1 VLAGTNSSISSSAL
15 ARTMDISF
23 RDFECPSNMN
33 PHFQQPDANPPKNAL
48 TNYKAVGASC
58 AASLAFAADPNAMP
72 PYGEAE
78 MHPDGAIYP
87 SDKNIPASTIHD
99 GLSHTI
105 FLIETVDDT
114 NSRWMIGSECVLT
127 GLPRNTVPYG
137 PDPDPKYGY
146 FVPPQFDG
154 GYGAESGVTKNG
166 LRDFLMYDFGPSG
179 FDPAAY
185 SAEGDPGGMGLWSV
199 VDPPLIKIN
208 GPAYGPSSAHPGVIT
223 VGFGDASVRSL
234 SKQCDPA
241 AFFFMITKNN
251 SDPFELP

>member
-1 VLAGTNSSISSSAL
+1 
-15 ARTMDISF
+15 MDISF
-23 RDFECPSNMN
+23 RDFECPSNGN
-33 PHFQQPDANPPKNAL
+33 PHFQQPSANPPKNAL

-58 AASLAFAADPNAMP
+58 AASLAFAADPKAVS
-72 PYGEAE
+72 PYGKAE

-87 SDKNIPASTIHD
+87 SDKNIPASSIHD

-105 FLIETVDDT
+105 FLIETLDDT
-114 NSRWMIGSECVLT
+114 NSRWMIGSECVLS
-127 GLPRNTVPYG
+127 GLPRNAVPSG

-146 FVPPQFDG
+146 FVPPHFDG
-154 GYGAESGVTKNG
+154 QFGAGSGAMKSG
-166 LRDFLMYDFGPSG
+166 LRDFLMYNFFPSG
-179 FDPAAY
+179 ADPAAY

-199 VDPPLIKIN
+199 VDPPLIKEKGGVKIN

-234 SKQCDPA
+234 SKRCDSA